1 MENVNKIEIRLD
13 SITTTAAT
21 ITIPFGLDFFPVDN
35 TELQQVEFVEKEIEK
50 AVNPIFDHEKYPFYP
65 SFPSTIGTTPF
76 NDAYT
81 VDFEIANTYISY
93 LGLTLED
100 LSPVGRNAFKKTY
113 LRLNFY
119 DSRDLKTQRLLA
131 RETVHLQILDSW
143 FTNGTLNPL
152 NVIPLIF
159 RTNFQNLFYNSRLG
173 EGYNFY
179 WYKDNLPKKLYMSAS
194 IMNAKT
200 GKVINL
206 YSNFSGPLTSSPI
219 NPLSVAVTSAGLNYV
234 ECEFYSDLMKKQQ
247 YYYVFNTDNLSQVNV
262 IEDLLFPL
270 NNKIT
275 ILFNP
280 Y

>member
-13 SITTTAAT
+13 TITTTAAT
-21 ITIPFGLDFFPVDN
+21 INIPFGLDFFPVDN
-35 TELQQVEFVEKEIEK
+35 TELQQVEFVDKETEK

-65 SFPSTIGTTPF
+65 TFLGTT
-76 NDAYT
+76 NIVDAYT
-81 VDFEIANTYISY
+81 VDFEVANTNLNF
-93 LGLTLED
+93 LGFVNED
-100 LSPVGRNAFKKTY
+100 LAPSVRNAFKKTY

-119 DSRDLKTQRLLA
+119 DSRDVKIQRLLA
-131 RETVHLQILDSW
+131 RETVHLDVLDSW
-143 FTNGTLNPL
+143 FVNGALKPL
-152 NVIPLIF
+152 NQIPLIF
-159 RTNFQNLFYNSRLG
+159 RTNFQNLFYNSRSG

-179 WYKDNLPKKLYMSAS
+179 WYKNNLPKKVYMSAS

-206 YSNFSGPLTSSPI
+206 YSNSFGPLTSSPT
-219 NPLSVAVTSAGLNYV
+219 NPLSVAVTSGGLNYV
-234 ECEFYSDLMKKQQ
+234 ECEFYADLIKKQQ
-247 YYYVFNTDNLSQVNV
+247 YYYIFNKDNLSQIN
-262 IEDLLFPL
+262 ILEDTLFPL